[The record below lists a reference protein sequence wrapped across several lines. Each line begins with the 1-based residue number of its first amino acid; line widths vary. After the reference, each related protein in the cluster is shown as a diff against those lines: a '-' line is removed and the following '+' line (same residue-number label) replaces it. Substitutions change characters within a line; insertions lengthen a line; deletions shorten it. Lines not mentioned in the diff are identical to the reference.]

1 MAKQEWLEP
10 LKQIRSE
17 LQSLDS
23 KIRVVSQRM
32 RVIEKNE
39 QIIGKTLVNHNKKLK
54 ILERTGGKS
63 SSSHEISISADSDKL
78 SKQIDEI
85 NSIVKD
91 LIKEIGLN
99 RELVDKM
106 KQDVNEMKYIL
117 DTVNPMEYVTVNQ
130 VSDLVDEKIK
140 RSK

>member
-54 ILERTGGKS
+54 ILERTGGHS
-63 SSSHEISISADSDKL
+63 SPSHEISISTDSNKL